1 MESIENLLLDA
12 GKMGL
17 SMRQLKIKTGFSKRT
32 IIFFILNSKNINHI
46 DPYIHGSFKKKIYV
60 FVYKPSESTLIN
72 KIKETK
78 VRKNLKKQT
87 VQIEEIESNETNE
100 IEIDQKFEK
109 EWVLLN

>member
-1 MESIENLLLDA
+1 MEIIENLLLDA
-12 GKMGL
+12 GKLGL

-32 IIFFILNSKNINHI
+32 INFFILNSKNINHI

-60 FVYKPSESTLIN
+60 FVYKPSETTLIN
-72 KIKETK
+72 KFK
-78 VRKNLKKQT
+78 VRKNLKKQ
-87 VQIEEIESNETNE
+87 IEEIETNEVIETNE